1 MEYTQKTGH
10 FIVGYFHTDVMQSII
25 VIECSQEWLS
35 TLVGPRTYNVLV
47 RGLYRKIEGVL
58 KSIKNLINKH
68 LSYSVCMPSDVPL
81 LSFYKARALVH

>member
-1 MEYTQKTGH
+1 MVAGH

-35 TLVGPRTYNVLV
+35 TLVGPRTYNELV

-68 LSYSVCMPSDVPL
+68 LSYSVCMPLYPFN
-81 LSFYKARALVH
+81 LSIKL